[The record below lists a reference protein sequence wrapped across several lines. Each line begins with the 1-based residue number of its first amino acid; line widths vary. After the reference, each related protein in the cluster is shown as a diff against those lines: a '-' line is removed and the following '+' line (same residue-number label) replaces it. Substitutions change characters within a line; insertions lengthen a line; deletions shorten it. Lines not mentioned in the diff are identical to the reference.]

1 MDLIQAAPSVKQFGQ
16 LSKLDLESGGIVPLD
31 CDGTGQVFGKGT
43 EVRACPRKATRSES
57 KNQMITQSTKT
68 LCRSVVYLSSIG
80 FLMATSGEH

>member
-57 KNQMITQSTKT
+57 KNQMMT
-68 LCRSVVYLSSIG
+68 
-80 FLMATSGEH
+80 